1 MLSSKGAACK
11 VAARIGL
18 RSKRDCGVCYKL
30 NRQRTVI
37 LESSRIGWSLK
48 AKGTMAYPGFE
59 LLRLEEVLRLAR
71 DRLALIIRMVADPAV
86 LRAAEDLCAEAI
98 AAVGAYTAMHQAPQR

>member
-1 MLSSKGAACK
+1 VLHAK
-11 VAARIGL
+11 VTARIGL
-18 RSKRDCGVCYKL
+18 RSKSDCGVCYKL

-48 AKGTMAYPGFE
+48 AKGTMAYPDFE

-71 DRLALIIRMVADPAV
+71 DRLALIIRMVPDPAV
-86 LRAAEDLCAEAI
+86 LRAAEDLCAEA
-98 AAVGAYTAMHQAPQR
+98 AAALRLYMTKAS

>member
-11 VAARIGL
+11 VTARIGL
-18 RSKRDCGVCYKL
+18 RSKSDCGVCYKL

-37 LESSRIGWSLK
+37 LESPRIGWSLK
-48 AKGTMAYPGFE
+48 AKGTMAYPDFE

-71 DRLALIIRMVADPAV
+71 DRPALIIRMVPDPAV
-86 LRAAEDLCAEAI
+86 LRAAEGLCAEA
-98 AAVGAYTAMHQAPQR
+98 AASLRLYRTKAS

>member
-11 VAARIGL
+11 VTGRIGL
-18 RSKRDCGVCYKL
+18 RSKSDCGVCYKL

-48 AKGTMAYPGFE
+48 AKGTMAYPDCE
-59 LLRLEEVLRLAR
+59 LLRLAR
-71 DRLALIIRMVADPAV
+71 NRLALIIRMVPDPAV
-86 LRAAEDLCAEAI
+86 LRAAEDLCAEA
-98 AAVGAYTAMHQAPQR
+98 AAALRLYRTKAS

>member
-11 VAARIGL
+11 VTARIGL
-18 RSKRDCGVCYKL
+18 RSKSDCGVCYKL

-37 LESSRIGWSLK
+37 LESSRTGWSLK
-48 AKGTMAYPGFE
+48 AKGTMAYPDFE

-71 DRLALIIRMVADPAV
+71 DRLALIIRMVPDPAV
-86 LRAAEDLCAEAI
+86 LRAAEDLCAEA
-98 AAVGAYTAMHQAPQR
+98 AVALRLYRTKAS

>member
-11 VAARIGL
+11 VTARIGL
-18 RSKRDCGVCYKL
+18 RSKSDCGVCYKL

-48 AKGTMAYPGFE
+48 AKGTMAY
-59 LLRLEEVLRLAR
+59 L
-71 DRLALIIRMVADPAV
+71 RMVPDPAV
-86 LRAAEDLCAEAI
+86 LRAAEDLCAEA
-98 AAVGAYTAMHQAPQR
+98 AVALRLYRTKAS